1 VIHIQ
6 NREWRGAVL
15 VLTSTVLVGVL
26 VWQPIALGATVKTCF
41 GKAATLAGTMRAN
54 VLRGTAGDDV
64 IVGLGGADTIQG
76 FGGDDLLCGGGG
88 GDRVYGGE
96 GDDRL
101 SGETGNDF
109 LLGEGGNDSF
119 GGNRGTDTCFQ
130 DTGAGGRRGCEWPI
144 RGVFYYP
151 WFPEAWHQGGFDPYT
166 QFHPSSGL
174 YSLDQLAVAKQHVE
188 EMLYANINVGI
199 ASWWGQGSKTDK
211 RIPLLMNA
219 AGGTPFKWT
228 IFYEPEGKGNPSASE
243 IRADLEYIK
252 QRYGHRPEFLRR
264 DGRFVVF
271 VWTVDDDCSMA
282 ARWKEANTVGAF
294 VVLKLFSGFRDCPA
308 QPNGWHQYA
317 PAGPAHQHLPDSF
330 SISPG
335 FWKIGE
341 TNPRLERNL
350 GTFTQNVREMA
361 ASRARYQLIA
371 TFNEW
376 GEGTAVESATEWE
389 TSSSNGA
396 YLDALHAYP

>member
-1 VIHIQ
+1 MFALASV
-6 NREWRGAVL
+6 
-15 VLTSTVLVGVL
+15 VLVGVL
-26 VWQPIALGATVKTCF
+26 SWQPIAQGATSKTCF
-41 GKAATLAGTMRAN
+41 GKAPTLTGTKRAN
-54 VLRGTAGDDV
+54 VLKGTTGDDIV
-64 IVGLGGADTIQG
+64 VGLGGADTIYG
-76 FGGDDLLCGGGG
+76 FGGNDLLCGGGG
-88 GDRVYGGE
+88 GDRVYGGD
-96 GDDRL
+96 GNDRL
-101 SGETGNDF
+101 SGENGNDL

-130 DTGAGGRRGCEWPI
+130 DSGVGGKAGCEWPV
-144 RGVFYYP
+144 RGIFYYP

-174 YSLDQLAVAKQHVE
+174 YSLDQLDVAKQHVQ
-188 EMLYANINVGI
+188 EMLYANINLGI

-211 RIPLLMNA
+211 RISLLMNA
-219 AGGTPFKWT
+219 ARGTPFKWT
-228 IFYEPEGKGNPSASE
+228 IFYEPEGKGNPSVSE
-243 IRADLEYIK
+243 IRADLQYIHD
-252 QRYGHRPEFLRR
+252 RYADRPEFMKR

-282 ARWKEANTVGAF
+282 ARWREANTLGAF
-294 VVLKLFSGFRDCPA
+294 VVLKLFSGFRDCPV

-317 PAGPAHQHLPDSF
+317 PAGPAHEHLPHSF

-341 TNPRLERNL
+341 AQPRLERNI
-350 GTFTQNVREMA
+350 GTFTENARLMA
-361 ASRARYQLIA
+361 ASRARFQLIA

-389 TSSSNGA
+389 TPSGKGA
-396 YLDALHAYP
+396 YLDALHAHP

>member
-1 VIHIQ
+1 MHITYARQ
-6 NREWRGAVL
+6 P
-15 VLTSTVLVGVL
+15 STVVVFA
-26 VWQPIALGATVKTCF
+26 IALLGAGLSAQIPAQGATPKTCF
-41 GKAATLAGTMRAN
+41 GRGATITGTRRAN
-54 VLRGTAGDDV
+54 LLRGTPGDDV
-64 IVGLGGADTIQG
+64 ILGLGGFDTIHG

-88 GDRVYGGE
+88 GDRVFGGD
-96 GDDRL
+96 GNDRL
-101 SGETGNDF
+101 SGEAGND
-109 LLGEGGNDSF
+109 LLFGEGGSDSF
-119 GGNRGTDTCFQ
+119 GGNQGTDTCFQ
-130 DTGAGGRRGCEWPI
+130 DTGAGGKRGCEWPI

-174 YSLDQLAVAKQHVE
+174 YSLDQLAVAKQHVG

-228 IFYEPEGKGNPSASE
+228 IFYEPEGKGNPSVSE
-243 IRADLEYIK
+243 IRGDLEYIK

-282 ARWKEANTVGAF
+282 ARWKEANIVGAF

-341 TNPRLERNL
+341 TNPRLARNL

-376 GEGTAVESATEWE
+376 GEGTAVESAKEWE
-389 TSSSNGA
+389 TSSGNGA
-396 YLDALHAYP
+396 YLDALHAHP